1 LYCCPQIDT
10 CNAYYCDGFK
20 PNSHNKPTFWTENWD
35 GWYEQTHLLKELSFN
50 MREGWLPI
58 VAVADHVSVLS
69 YWSPIVSITSFL
81 YFYFA
86 FFAKVAAS

>member
-50 MREGWLPI
+50 MREGWLSI
-58 VAVADHVSVLS
+58 VAVAAAVADHISVLVTT
-69 YWSPIVSITSFL
+69 PIVAITSFL
-81 YFYFA
+81 YFYLLSLP
-86 FFAKVAAS
+86 K